1 MILKFFLFV
10 VGACVGSFLNV
21 CIWRLPREE
30 SIVKPRSHCPH
41 CNHGLAWYD
50 NIPIFSYLILR
61 GRCRYCKHPISFRYF
76 VVELI
81 TASLF
86 LGFFCH
92 FGLSLVFLIYTALA
106 CALIVVTFID
116 LKHRIIPDEIT
127 IPGLILGLI
136 VSFCYPGLHGKAF
149 RILPIFGSALWASVL
164 GVIVGGGVIYLTG
177 IAGNFIFKK
186 ESMGGGDVKLL
197 AMVGAFLGWK
207 LALFTLFSACI
218 FGSVVGLPLRIWR
231 KVELIPF
238 GPFLSIGA
246 ICSIIWGEEI
256 IRWLLY

>member
-30 SIVKPRSHCPH
+30 SIVKPWSHCPH
-41 CNHGLAWYD
+41 CNHKLAWYD
-50 NIPIFSYLILR
+50 NIPFLSYLILR

-76 VVELI
+76 MVELI

-86 LGFFCH
+86 LGFFWY
-92 FGLSLVFLIYTALA
+92 FGLSLIFLIYTALA

-116 LKHRIIPDEIT
+116 LRHRIIPDEIT
-127 IPGLILGLI
+127 ISGLILGLI
-136 VSFCYPGLHGKAF
+136 ISFCYPPLHSSAIH
-149 RILPIFGSALWASVL
+149 RLSILHSVL
-164 GVIVGGGVIYLTG
+164 GALIGGGVIYLTG

-207 LALFTLFSACI
+207 LALLTLFSACI
-218 FGSVVGLPLRIWR
+218 FGSIIGLPLRIWR

-246 ICSIIWGEEI
+246 IISIIWGEEI
-256 IRWLLY
+256 IRWILY